1 VLPHNKFPLIKKDIY
16 EANNVNLKCTIWREG
31 SQAAGA
37 THYFPFLWHSREGTL
52 WRRQQTRGSGLTD
65 TGQGGG
71 RQQVTPA
78 TSQGKQLFSRI
89 IIMRYESGIFQQ
101 QRMKLNVCKQ
111 QKKNKNKKK
120 KQTSHCWKE
129 KMQMDR

>member
-1 VLPHNKFPLIKKDIY
+1 
-16 EANNVNLKCTIWREG
+16 
-31 SQAAGA
+31 
-37 THYFPFLWHSREGTL
+37 
-52 WRRQQTRGSGLTD
+52 LTD
-65 TGQGGG
+65 TGQRGG
-71 RQQVTPA
+71 RQQVAPA

-101 QRMKLNVCKQ
+101 QRMKFNVCKQ